1 MAQTTRNV
9 TFSKQGFVEAA
20 YPNNHTTINSGTFYN
35 LYYENATPSRNRW
48 LFALSAWPTSLKHN
62 KLYGVQFLMQLNVGA
77 GGYGDYTLYPCTG
90 DFNASTITY
99 NTAPSM
105 SLRDLGY
112 KVEFN
117 SPASA
122 VTNNFLFPSNMSDSS
137 AEDAYLALTRP
148 SFAVIAQML
157 YTDPKIK
164 SVLLNGSTP
173 YAIVSYDNSVKVKS
187 QVYRDS
193 GASGTTVSSATAQ
206 TFSWQYLKAPN
217 EGYCAYPTWSQGSA
231 IFYWKKSTESS
242 YRSVSI
248 SGTTLSVTIPANT
261 FPSGST
267 IQWYVKGTDED
278 GTTTQTSV
286 YSFDTA
292 TTQITP
298 DTYPS
303 GNSIDNRGAR
313 SFSWHFA
320 SSYGNLQQQSASL
333 HWRVQGASSWNI
345 ISASGATQS
354 LSVAAYTF
362 PSGSTIE
369 WFLSGTDV
377 GGYASMTSTQTFGTL
392 AFTLTVTNA
401 PTGSN
406 QDTRLPKTFAWTLR
420 NTQGDATQ
428 SSSNLYWR
436 VSGASNYT
444 KITNA
449 TATKSIT
456 VPANTFPT
464 GSTIQWY
471 VDATAADGTIKTT
484 SATTFSTVSPKIEA
498 TQYPSGSNVFSGEP
512 ITFKWHFTSAV
523 GDYNQSSAVFYWRS
537 STSDPYTSV
546 SISGN
551 TQQVTIPANT
561 FPTNSTIYW
570 YLSGTASGG
579 NTTTTSV
586 TNFKTQTTQITPQ
599 NSPTSGYANP
609 RNAITFSWYFAASGG
624 SIPQQSA
631 TFYWRESGASS
642 YTSVT
647 ASGNSVTILAN
658 TFPIASTVQWY
669 ISGTDIGGTSST
681 STVYSFST
689 TASTAIARAKS
700 PINSGVDGSVPITF
714 VWTLSSADGFPAS
727 RVILEWKLPLE
738 DDQHWHTIVDANE
751 AITQYTVD
759 ADTFSSGEINWRVR
773 AYNVDAVEGPEST
786 ASFICMVA
794 PIVTALAAS
803 PVPFSVITW
812 QANDQE
818 AFQLEVD
825 GKLYGTYFGQEKE
838 FVMPDYFRDGI
849 HEVKV
854 RVLGKVEL
862 WSEWVTTTVSIQNTP
877 GADVELEAYADVDVE
892 LKWET
897 SNTEADFLIY
907 RDGVLIGHTANLRF
921 VDRLSLGRHNYT
933 VVNRL
938 SDGNYSISETVSR
951 RTCVEYLHLESTD
964 GTEAA
969 NVRRGLKGK
978 ADPEHQGSRDVTF
991 NKLDGHEYPA
1001 LVTSNFMNHSI
1012 GLSAVFF
1019 YTEEKEHEK
1028 FQRLLG
1034 KAVIVKINDGTCCA
1048 AIIDSWNR
1056 TPRKTYYTAY
1066 EFTIRQIDWEDYDD
1080 TQ

>member
-1 MAQTTRNV
+1 MAN
-9 TFSKQGFVEAA
+9 A
-20 YPNNHTTINSGTFYN
+20 TINLSLTTSGYVDRSRPYTVITTN
-35 LYYENATPSRNRW
+35 TSTEYEITENSKLMYFGMEKMPNA
-48 LFALSAWPTSLKHN
+48 LKHN
-62 KLYGVQFLMQLNVGA
+62 VLVSVSMTIACKGHARLYFEASKGEFNPTTLTYNNRPETYVEYSPSVGPDSDTIVNTTA
-77 GGYGDYTLYPCTG
+77 DAYT
-90 DFNASTITY
+90 NATYISRLFAHNTVSVRSNSSSVLIPTIKTVLTNGSTRPYFTITY
-99 NTAPSM
+99 DDTAKVTSKIV
-105 SLRDLGY
+105 Y
-112 KVEFN
+112 KSGPASGEFN
-117 SPASA
+117 PSSAATFQWAYEKNSSASCADETWTQASA
-122 VTNNFLFPSNMSDSS
+122 KL
-137 AEDAYLALTRP
+137 
-148 SFAVIAQML
+148 
-157 YTDPKIK
+157 
-164 SVLLNGSTP
+164 
-173 YAIVSYDNSVKVKS
+173 
-187 QVYRDS
+187 
-193 GASGTTVSSATAQ
+193 
-206 TFSWQYLKAPN
+206 
-217 EGYCAYPTWSQGSA
+217 
-231 IFYWKKSTESS
+231 YWKKSTASS
-242 YRSVSI
+242 WNQISI
-248 SGTTLSVTIPANT
+248 SGTTLSVT
-261 FPSGST
+261 
-267 IQWYVKGTDED
+267 
-278 GTTTQTSV
+278 
-286 YSFDTA
+286 
-292 TTQITP
+292 
-298 DTYPS
+298 
-303 GNSIDNRGAR
+303 
-313 SFSWHFA
+313 
-320 SSYGNLQQQSASL
+320 
-333 HWRVQGASSWNI
+333 
-345 ISASGATQS
+345 
-354 LSVAAYTF
+354 
-362 PSGSTIE
+362 
-369 WFLSGTDV
+369 
-377 GGYASMTSTQTFGTL
+377 
-392 AFTLTVTNA
+392 
-401 PTGSN
+401 
-406 QDTRLPKTFAWTLR
+406 
-420 NTQGDATQ
+420 
-428 SSSNLYWR
+428 
-436 VSGASNYT
+436 
-444 KITNA
+444 
-449 TATKSIT
+449 

-464 GSTIQWY
+464 GATIQWY
-471 VDATAADGTIKTT
+471 LQGTDTDGTTT
-484 SATTFSTVSPKIEA
+484 TTTTYSFTTPSSQITPDSYPSGSNIDNRLIRQFIWHFQSSVGNYQQGSATFHWRKQGTTTWNNINASGTTQSVSVPAYTFPAATTIEWYLSGTDFGGTSSTSQTKTFSTVTPKITA
-498 TQYPSGSNVFSGEP
+498 TQYPSGSNVFSGAN
-512 ITFKWHFTSAV
+512 ITFQWRISSNA
-523 GDYNQSSAVFYWRS
+523 GDHDQSSAIFYWRA
-537 STSDPYTSV
+537 STSDPYTAVSV
-546 SISGN
+546 SGN

-570 YLSGTASGG
+570 YLAGTERSGYES
-579 NTTTTSV
+579 TTSV
-586 TNFKTQTTQITPQ
+586 ANFKTQTTKITPQ

-609 RNAITFSWYFAASGG
+609 RNAITFSWYFAADSG

-631 TFYWRESGASS
+631 TFYWRESGGSS
-642 YTSVT
+642 YTSVA
-647 ASGNSVTILAN
+647 ASGSTTSVTIPAN
-658 TFPIASTVQWY
+658 TFPIASVIEWY

-689 TASTAIARAKS
+689 TASTAIARVKS
-700 PINSGVDGSVPITF
+700 PINSGVDGSAPITF

-738 DDQHWHTIVDANE
+738 DDQHWHTIVDSNE
-751 AITQYTVD
+751 AITQYTVA

-849 HEVKV
+849 HEVNV

-907 RDGVLIGHTANLRF
+907 RDGALIGHTANLRF
-921 VDRLSLGRHNYT
+921 IDRLSLGRHDYT

-938 SDGNYSISETVSR
+938 SDGNYSISETISR
-951 RTCVEYLHLESTD
+951 RTCVEYMHLESTD

-978 ADPEHQGSRDVTF
+978 ADPEHQASRDVVL

-1001 LVTSNFMNHSI
+1001 LIISNFMNHSI